1 MFLRK
6 SAILVI
12 LIFAGLICVYGADI
26 TGKWTAQFD
35 SQVGVQK
42 YTFDFKV
49 EGTKL
54 TGTATS
60 SIKGQDGSSVNEAKT
75 QIQEGKIEGDKVT
88 FSENLPY
95 TGMDLK
101 IVYTGTV
108 SGNEIK
114 LSRTV
119 ADQPGE
125 TFVAKRE
132 K

>member
-6 SAILVI
+6 SAILVV
-12 LIFAGLICVYGADI
+12 LIFAGLVCAYGADI
-26 TGKWTAQFD
+26 TGKWSAQFD

-60 SIKGQDGSSVNEAKT
+60 IIKGQDGSTVNEAKT
-75 QIQEGKIEGDKVT
+75 QIQEGKIEGDKIT

>member
-6 SAILVI
+6 SAVLAV
-12 LIFAGLICVYGADI
+12 LIFAGLVCVYGADI

-42 YTFDFKV
+42 YSFDFKV
-49 EGTKL
+49 EGSKL

-60 SIKGQDGSSVNEAKT
+60 TIKGEDGAVVNEAKT
-75 QIQEGKIEGDKVT
+75 QILEGKIEGDKIS
-88 FSENLPY
+88 FSENLSY

-101 IVYTGTV
+101 IVYTGTI

-114 LSRTV
+114 FSRTV
-119 ADQPGE
+119 SDQPGE
-125 TFVAKRE
+125 AFVAKRE